1 MLYLLLAFQ
10 AAQPPAQPAAQP
22 APDIELN
29 VSATARRVEVRNRG
43 NVSLE
48 LRSSLNGVTGQSNVV
63 AVEAPE
69 LPPGQTVLENV
80 EVRVRGEARI
90 AAPEAVNLTEE
101 PTRPQ

>member
-1 MLYLLLAFQ
+1 MLYFLLALQ

-22 APDIELN
+22 APEIELN
-29 VSATARRVEVRNRG
+29 LSATARRVEIRNRG
-43 NVSLE
+43 DVSLE
-48 LRSSLNGVTGQSNVV
+48 MRSSLNGVAGQTNVV

-80 EVRVRGEARI
+80 AVRVRGEARI
-90 AAPEAVNLTEE
+90 APPEAGNMGEE